1 MEQWERLIGFGDE
14 IRQFI
19 ASNEASLKR
28 KDREQVSM

>member
-1 MEQWERLIGFGDE
+1 MEQWERLIGFGDT

-19 ASNEASLKR
+19 ADNEASLKR